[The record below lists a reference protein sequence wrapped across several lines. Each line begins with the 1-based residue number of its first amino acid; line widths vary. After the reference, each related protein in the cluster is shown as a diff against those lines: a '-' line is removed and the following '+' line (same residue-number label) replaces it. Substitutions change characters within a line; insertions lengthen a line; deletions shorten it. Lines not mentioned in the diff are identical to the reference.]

1 MGCEVSQQ
9 NANNAELPSHRYEEK
24 ELKAIGNYSK
34 VYKVWDKKINTD
46 CAKKVIEKLPENYTL
61 K

>member
-34 VYKVWDKKINTD
+34 VYKVWDKKINTR
-46 CAKKVIEKLPENYTL
+46 L
-61 K
+61 KY